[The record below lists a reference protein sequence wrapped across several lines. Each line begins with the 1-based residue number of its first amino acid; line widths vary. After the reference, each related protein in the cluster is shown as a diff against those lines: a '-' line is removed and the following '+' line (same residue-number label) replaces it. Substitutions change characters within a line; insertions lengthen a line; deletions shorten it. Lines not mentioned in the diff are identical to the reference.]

1 MPLLAVT
8 QTHLKPIDALNSFLN
23 TPSAGPII
31 GLLIFVGVIKLILAL
46 ASPPKKSRIK
56 SKRSSNGH
64 SVSQM
69 ALQSPPQATSRERS
83 RPVSAAAKAR
93 GEKAEIIVRDELAM
107 ELQPDIYFVFHD
119 ILIPT
124 AQGNLAQIDH
134 VVVSVFGVF
143 VIETKHIGGWI
154 FGKADDPRWTHQF
167 PDGTKE
173 DRQNPLLQNQG
184 HIRAL
189 AQPRPPHWECG
200 TQNWTGPRCHEG
212 WNDGFHQILP
222 KSTVH
227 PRRCTEDVS
236 SDHDGRPVQMFDCK
250 GMSFAVRPAQGPSSK
265 CGLRKG
271 AKQSDGSSP
280 VVHPVLRRATPNSL
294 LEFPAGWFL
303 VGSYE

>member
-1 MPLLAVT
+1 MDTPISRWYERRPPEPAATKPGTHSGACPLG
-8 QTHLKPIDALNSFLN
+8 
-23 TPSAGPII
+23 AGPRA
-31 GLLIFVGVIKLILAL
+31 IFL
-46 ASPPKKSRIK
+46 
-56 SKRSSNGH
+56 
-64 SVSQM
+64 
-69 ALQSPPQATSRERS
+69 
-83 RPVSAAAKAR
+83 
-93 GEKAEIIVRDELAM
+93 
-107 ELQPDIYFVFHD
+107 
-119 ILIPT
+119 
-124 AQGNLAQIDH
+124 
-134 VVVSVFGVF
+134 
-143 VIETKHIGGWI
+143 
-154 FGKADDPRWTHQF
+154 
-167 PDGTKE
+167 
-173 DRQNPLLQNQG
+173 
-184 HIRAL
+184 
-189 AQPRPPHWECG
+189 QPRPPHWECG